1 MDDKGFAFTP
11 LTFLL
16 LVPVMILAISYNG
29 IINEV
34 NTISAIAIGGD
45 VTITIAN
52 NIIIVIDED
61 TGDAGRNS
69 ALNAVETVINNTN
82 LLAGNQPFFGQTAG
96 NNSTTYIINSVVSM
110 LNNNITNTCIV
121 LENQT
126 GRTIYVNNVL
136 ITNTT
141 TNLTILNPSNL
152 NISQNDPYG
161 FTITVSSVPITVVQ
175 NGQNVTINTPKES
188 AYVSIIG
195 LEDPYIWVNT
205 KERNSSVIY
214 NYPYYTNTYNTGIA
228 DYHFADIQSPGNLTN
243 LWTCLYGS
251 NASNIY
257 GSNSSNII
265 NPYYFPDP
273 HGLSFFDRLENRTNN
288 TSGSPASARMST
300 FIIYD
305 VLSTEHGNNPTS
317 MLDHEYFSGVSGST
331 ITSKG
336 SVVHCPGSGNS
347 FLISSTYATNLGLNF
362 NYP

>member
-1 MDDKGFAFTP
+1 LEEDDKMDDKGFAFTP

-34 NTISAIAIGGD
+34 NTISAIAVGGD

-52 NIIIVIDED
+52 NIITVIDED

-96 NNSTTYIINSVVSM
+96 NNSTTYIMNSVVSM
-110 LNNNITNTCIV
+110 LNNNLTNTCIV

-136 ITNTT
+136 INNST
-141 TNLTILNPSNL
+141 TNLTILNSSNL

-175 NGQNVTINTPKES
+175 NGQNVTINTPVES

-195 LEDPYIWVNT
+195 LEDPYVWVNT

-214 NYPYYTNTYNTGIA
+214 AYPFYTNTYNTGIA
-228 DYHFADIQSPGNLTN
+228 DYHFADGQSAGNLTN

-251 NASNIY
+251 SASSY
-257 GSNSSNII
+257 S

-273 HGLSFFDRLENRTNN
+273 HGLSFFDRLENITNN
-288 TSGSPASARMST
+288 TSGSPSSARMST

-317 MLDHEYFSGVSGST
+317 MIDHEYFNGVSGST

-336 SVVHCPGSGNS
+336 SVVDCPGSGNA
-347 FLISSTYATNLGLNF
+347 FLISSIYEGYLGLIPS
-362 NYP
+362 Y